1 MNIQL
6 AINEGAN
13 ILKDKEIQTAKLD
26 TEILMSKVLDKDR
39 KYVILNNTKEL
50 QKKNFEY
57 LGIQYI
63 YSDFINLKYFFLY
76 RQQYKKF
83 LLHY

>member
-39 KYVILNNTKEL
+39 KYVILNNTK
-50 QKKNFEY
+50 
-57 LGIQYI
+57 
-63 YSDFINLKYFFLY
+63 
-76 RQQYKKF
+76 
-83 LLHY
+83 